1 MVRLIDRNEQQMD
14 AIDQRLITI
23 LRHDGRRSLS
33 DLATE
38 LGLTRATVRARLER
52 LKKSGEI
59 IGFTVILRS
68 DAIDLPVRGIMMIE
82 IGGHSADADIKTLN
96 GFSEVSAIH
105 TTNGKWDL
113 VVELGTSDL
122 IAFDQVLRRIRLITG
137 ITNSETSLLL
147 ATPRSV
153 KARL

>member
-1 MVRLIDRNEQQMD
+1 MD
-14 AIDQRLITI
+14 AIDQRLITV
-23 LRHDGRRSLS
+23 LRHDGRCSLS
-33 DLATE
+33 DLAAE

-82 IGGHSADADIKTLN
+82 VGGRSADAVINALN
-96 GFSEVSAIH
+96 GFAEVNAIH

-122 IAFDQVLRRIRLITG
+122 IAFDQVLRRIRLIPG

>member
-1 MVRLIDRNEQQMD
+1 MD

-82 IGGHSADADIKTLN
+82 IGGHSADAVIKTLN
-96 GFSEVSAIH
+96 GFSEVSAID

-122 IAFDQVLRRIRLITG
+122 IAFDQVLRRIRLIAG

>member
-82 IGGHSADADIKTLN
+82 IGGHSADAVIKTLN

-122 IAFDQVLRRIRLITG
+122 IAFDQVLRRIRLIAG

>member
-1 MVRLIDRNEQQMD
+1 MDSLDRRLIS
-14 AIDQRLITI
+14 L
-23 LRHDGRRSLS
+23 LRHDGRLSVS
-33 DLATE
+33 DLAVE
-38 LGLTRATVRARLER
+38 LGTTRATVRARLDR
-52 LKKSGEI
+52 LRLSGEI

-68 DAIDLPVRGIMMIE
+68 DAIDLPVRGIMLIE
-82 IGGHSADADIKTLN
+82 IAGQVTDAVIKALSGFPEISA
-96 GFSEVSAIH
+96 VH

-122 IAFDQVLRRIRLITG
+122 IEFDTVLRQIRLVPG
-137 ITNSETSLLL
+137 ITASETSLLL

>member
-1 MVRLIDRNEQQMD
+1 MD
-14 AIDQRLITI
+14 ATDQRLITI

-38 LGLTRATVRARLER
+38 TGLTRATVRARLER
-52 LKKSGEI
+52 LKNSGEI

-82 IGGHSADADIKTLN
+82 IGGHGADAVIRTLN

-113 VVELGTSDL
+113 VVELGTADL
-122 IAFDQVLRRIRLITG
+122 IEFDQVLRRIRLIPG
-137 ITNSETSLLL
+137 ITNTETSLLL

>member
-1 MVRLIDRNEQQMD
+1 MD
-14 AIDQRLITI
+14 SLDQRLITL
-23 LRHDGRRSLS
+23 LRHDGRRSIS
-33 DLATE
+33 DLASD

-52 LKKSGEI
+52 LRLSGEI
-59 IGFTVILRS
+59 VGFTVILRS
-68 DAIDLPVRGIMMIE
+68 DAIDLPVRGIMLIE
-82 IGGHSADADIKTLN
+82 IEGRAADAVITALS
-96 GFSEVSAIH
+96 GFSEISSVH

-122 IAFDQVLRRIRLITG
+122 IAFDQVLRRIRLIPG
-137 ITNSETSLLL
+137 ITGSETSLLL